1 MHSLV
6 KNYVSNNNRFST
18 HNPSQHLS
26 LFDSDDT
33 QNDKRKFVADK
44 GDYVDL
50 DVGVGRQLKVGK
62 NVSCR
67 EKEN

>member
-1 MHSLV
+1 MFQTIIDFQHTILV
-6 KNYVSNNNRFST
+6 SIFHYLTLMTPKMT
-18 HNPSQHLS
+18 
-26 LFDSDDT
+26 
-33 QNDKRKFVADK
+33 KRKFVADK